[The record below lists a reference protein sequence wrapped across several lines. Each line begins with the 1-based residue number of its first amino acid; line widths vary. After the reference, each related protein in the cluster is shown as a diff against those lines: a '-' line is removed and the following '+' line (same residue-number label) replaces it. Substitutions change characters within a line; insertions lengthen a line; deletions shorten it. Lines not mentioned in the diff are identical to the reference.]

1 MIIVYLVLAII
12 CLMVITAFY
21 GKINIRKHWI
31 GFAALVL
38 LVAMM
43 AIFFRQTFFVTG
55 SPYHEIHKQVA
66 STDLS
71 SESVNGVKI
80 DQVLSTEAQKKDF
93 KSKQVSDKSLQKEIK
108 VLIPK
113 KKEKA
118 TYWVSI
124 EDADK
129 NRVIHI
135 EYGSDK
141 LTTSRGIKFGD
152 SVDKVTST
160 YGSAY
165 RNLTKSDRYEQELV
179 YEDRDNNIELR
190 FGFWDNKVEM
200 IWLTALDKAPI

>member
-38 LVAMM
+38 LIAMM

-80 DQVLSTEAQKKDF
+80 DQVLAAETQKKDF
-93 KSKQVSDKSLQKEIK
+93 KSKEVTDKSLQKEIK

-141 LTTSRGIKFGD
+141 LTTSRGIQFGD

-190 FGFWDNKVEM
+190 FGFWDDKVEM

>member
-21 GKINIRKHWI
+21 GKINIQKHWI

>member
-38 LVAMM
+38 LIAMM

-80 DQVLSTEAQKKDF
+80 DQVLSTAAQKKDF
-93 KSKQVSDKSLQKEIK
+93 KSKEVSDKSLKKEIK
-108 VLIPK
+108 VLVPK

-129 NRVIHI
+129 NRVIHM

-190 FGFWDNKVEM
+190 FGFWDDKVEM

>member
-38 LVAMM
+38 LIAMM

>member
-21 GKINIRKHWI
+21 GKVNIRKHWV

-38 LVAMM
+38 LVAMV

-71 SESVNGVKI
+71 SESVNGIKI
-80 DQVLSTEAQKKDF
+80 DQVLATETQKTDF
-93 KSKQVSDKSLQKEIK
+93 KSKEVTDKSLQKEIK
-108 VLIPK
+108 VLVPK
-113 KKEKA
+113 NKEKA

-179 YEDRDNNIELR
+179 YEDKDNNIELR

>member
-21 GKINIRKHWI
+21 GKVNIRKHWV

-43 AIFFRQTFFVTG
+43 AIFFKQTFFVTG

-71 SESVNGVKI
+71 SESVNGIKI
-80 DQVLSTEAQKKDF
+80 DQVLPTETQKKDF
-93 KSKQVSDKSLQKEIK
+93 KSKEVTDKSLQKEIK
-108 VLIPK
+108 VLVPK

-124 EDADK
+124 EDTDK

-179 YEDRDNNIELR
+179 YEDKDNNIELR

>member
-31 GFAALVL
+31 GIAALVL

-71 SESVNGVKI
+71 AESVNGIKI
-80 DQVLSTEAQKKDF
+80 NQVLSPEMEKNDF
-93 KSKQVSDKSLQKEIK
+93 KSKPVSDKSLQKEIK
-108 VLIPK
+108 VLVPK

-118 TYWVSI
+118 TYWISI
-124 EDADK
+124 ENADK
-129 NRVIHI
+129 NRAIHI
-135 EYGSDK
+135 EYASDK

-165 RNLTKSDRYEQELV
+165 RDLSKSDRYEQELV
-179 YEDRDNNIELR
+179 YEDKDNNIELR
-190 FGFWDNKVEM
+190 FGFWDDKVEM
-200 IWLTALDKAPI
+200 IWLTSLDKAPI

>member
-80 DQVLSTEAQKKDF
+80 DQILSTSAQKKDF

>member
-80 DQVLSTEAQKKDF
+80 DQVLSTAAQKKDF
-93 KSKQVSDKSLQKEIK
+93 KSKEVTDKSLQKEIK
-108 VLIPK
+108 VLVPK

-179 YEDRDNNIELR
+179 YEDKDNNIELR